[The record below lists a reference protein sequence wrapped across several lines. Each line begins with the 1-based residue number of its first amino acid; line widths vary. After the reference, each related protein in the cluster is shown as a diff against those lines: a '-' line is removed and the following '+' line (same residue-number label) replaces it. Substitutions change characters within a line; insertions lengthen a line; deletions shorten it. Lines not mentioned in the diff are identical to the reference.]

1 MKIKRK
7 SNKAIYMKEERDLA
21 TTPIITFMK
30 ARALRSLVTLNTLK
44 VLNILIDRKADT
56 ALAPP

>member
-1 MKIKRK
+1 
-7 SNKAIYMKEERDLA
+7 MKEERDLA